1 MDSSAPQT
9 LQDYFAN
16 DTDEVHFD
24 EASTVSPSLKNAS
37 NLLDLL
43 QKDFYWIGLLQKDF
57 Y

>member
-1 MDSSAPQT
+1 MDSSAPRT